1 MEGDMNFDVSK
12 AIQYFQK
19 VLTEHYADFQG
30 RVGRRDFW
38 TYVAVYVAIAIIAGV
53 LQSVIGLGLMSLV
66 QLALLLPTAGITA
79 RRLQD
84 TGQNGSL
91 VWILMIPLLIS
102 SVVTFLTAVT
112 FSAVALLLPL
122 LSLMWLISLISL
134 GAAVYLIYL
143 CLQPGTP
150 GTNQYGPEPAMAV

>member
-1 MEGDMNFDVSK
+1 MEGDMDFDVNK
-12 AIQYFQK
+12 AIQYFQN
-19 VLTEHYADFQG
+19 VVTEHYTDFQG
-30 RVGRRDFW
+30 RVARRDFW
-38 TYVAVYVAIAIIAGV
+38 TYVAIYLGIAILAAVI
-53 LQSVIGLGLMSLV
+53 QSVVGLALMALV

-91 VWILMIPLLIS
+91 VWMLMVPLLIS
-102 SVVTFLTAVT
+102 SLVTFLTAMT
-112 FSAVALLLPL
+112 FSAVVLLLPL
-122 LSLMWLISLISL
+122 LSIMWLITLISL